1 MQDMGLFNFFNFPC
15 CEVLTMKVSLILC
28 LSLYTQFSNPES
40 HAKQITTV

>member
-1 MQDMGLFNFFNFPC
+1 MEDMCLFNFFNFPLLRGTHN
-15 CEVLTMKVSLILC
+15 EGISHLY

>member
-1 MQDMGLFNFFNFPC
+1 MQDMCLFNFVTVPC

-40 HAKQITTV
+40 QAKQITAV